1 MSEKFLYEAHMHTS
15 ESSACSRIKGADA
28 ADFYKAIGY
37 TGIIITD
44 HFFNGNCAVPR
55 DLPWE
60 ERVELFMRGYEN
72 AKKRG
77 DEIGLDVFFG
87 WEYCHGGSEI
97 LTYGLD
103 KEWLLSN
110 PDVCSWSVNEYC
122 KRAHE
127 AGAFLS
133 QAHPFREAPWVPFL
147 RLFPRL
153 TDAAEVYN
161 CTVNKTP
168 KDSELS
174 NFYASHYELHRT
186 AGSDFHAM
194 PNSRFAANAF
204 CRKLTSVDDYGKYVC
219 ADENEII
226 EDALEYLGT
235 ADCEAVKRLRQG

>member
-1 MSEKFLYEAHMHTS
+1 MEKKYLYEAHMHTKEGS
-15 ESSACSRIKGADA
+15 RCSVITGAEA
-28 ADFYKAIGY
+28 ADYYKELGY

-44 HFFNGNCAVPR
+44 HFYNGNCAVPW

-60 ERVELFMRGYEN
+60 ERVEKFMLGYEN

-87 WEYCHGGSEI
+87 WEYCHGGTEI
-97 LTYGLD
+97 LTYGLG
-103 KEWLLSN
+103 KEWLLEN
-110 PDVCSWSVNEYC
+110 PDVCRWSVNEYC
-122 KRAHE
+122 AKAKA

-133 QAHPFREAPWVPFL
+133 QAHPFREAAWVPYV

-168 KDSELS
+168 KDSEIS
-174 NFYASHYELHRT
+174 EFYAKHYGLHRT
-186 AGSDFHAM
+186 CGSDFHGL
-194 PNSRFAANAF
+194 PNSRHCATALP
-204 CRKLTSVDDYGKYVC
+204 RKLETVEDYAKMVL

-226 EDALEYLGT
+226 EDARLYLG
-235 ADCEAVKRLRQG
+235 K

>member
-1 MSEKFLYEAHMHTS
+1 MHTS
-15 ESSACSRIKGADA
+15 ESSACSRISGADA
-28 ADFYKAIGY
+28 ADFYKELGY

-55 DLPWE
+55 ELPWE
-60 ERVELFMRGYEN
+60 ERVERFFSGYEN

-97 LTYGLD
+97 LTFGLGKD
-103 KEWLLSN
+103 WLLAN
-110 PDVCSWSVNEYC
+110 PEVCRWSVNEYC
-122 KRAHE
+122 HRAHA

-133 QAHPFREAPWVPFL
+133 QAHPFREAMWVPFL

-161 CTVNKTP
+161 CTVNRTP
-168 KDSELS
+168 EASEIS
-174 NFYASHYELHRT
+174 EFYARHYGLHRT
-186 AGSDFHAM
+186 GGSDFHGFAD
-194 PNSRFAANAF
+194 SRFCANAF
-204 CRKLTSVDDYGKYVC
+204 DTPLSSIEDYAARIK

-226 EDALEYLGT
+226 EDALSYLGT
-235 ADCEAVKRLRQG
+235 SDCDAVKKLRGK